1 MNLLENKS
9 PTTFARNSRL
19 TVKTLSEVKMLIP
32 QFNDGITPEYCP
44 EPAEIYSK
52 AIACFRQS
60 VNDCSDNII
69 NLLYPTVSS
78 HLYNIVDLHQNENSL
93 IVDFYSLLKAVIFK
107 LDLDDNYKVKTSIPL
122 QKHLTISF
130 LSEVET
136 KYDVDVNKEKNNHVD
151 IRVCSKDAQVP
162 EILIGVKKTS
172 QSTVSE
178 PLTQACAYYH
188 KYSSNYLRQRKSGD
202 RTNPSLLLV
211 LEGSHLCVYGCVTQL
226 IKDYEGNYKDI
237 SFTCSR
243 SLYSFDFAAEHYSH
257 QQHVRICCA
266 LLATICKTATLLTEE
281 RNSEANQDIL
291 SGFLPTTMLS
301 HPSIEP
307 KATFRIM
314 SKLVYVNGSKVW
326 KYTQN
331 YGVSAH
337 KEAVNLEIAP
347 NFQLEHIG
355 GDWDMIIMDKID
367 GVTLLDKSVTH
378 NRENW
383 EKFVESVSKFNE
395 EFYHGDI
402 REPNIIFSN
411 ERYYLIDFD
420 WGRSKNEI
428 SFYPP
433 DLNSDVFSCEGI
445 HPGSQI
451 LVEHDKFQLEKLTKK
466 LFTD

>member
-136 KYDVDVNKEKNNHVD
+136 KYGVDVNKEKNNHVD

-178 PLTQACAYYH
+178 PLTQTFAYYH
-188 KYSSNYLRQRKSGD
+188 KYSSSYLALRKSGD

-257 QQHVRICCA
+257 QQHVRLCCA

-301 HPSIEP
+301 HSELQP
-307 KATFRIM
+307 KATLRVM
-314 SKLVYVNGSKVW
+314 NKLVYSNGLKIW
-326 KYTQN
+326 KYTEN
-331 YGVSAH
+331 YGVTAH
-337 KEAVNLEIAP
+337 QKACELGIAP
-347 NFQLEHIG
+347 KFSCETIG
-355 GDWDMIIMDKID
+355 RDWMMVIMDRID
-367 GVTLLDKSVTH
+367 GNNLLDTSIIH

-383 EKFVESVSKFNE
+383 NEFVEAVTKYNE

-402 REPNIIFSN
+402 REPNIMFSN
-411 ERYYLIDFD
+411 ERYYLIDYD
-420 WGRSKNEI
+420 WGRPRTKI

-433 DLNSDVFSCEGI
+433 DLNSEEFS
-445 HPGSQI
+445 HPQVLPGSQI
-451 LVEHDKFQLEKLTKK
+451 LVEHDEYQLQILTKK